1 MAIPTIFLID
11 SNDQLV
17 EMKAQPYDSED
28 RLQKLLASFP
38 NVLAGDQMSDSTPV
52 EWLLIKRE
60 AGIPGEQG
68 ASDRWSLDHLFVDR
82 DGIPTLVEVKRS
94 TDSRIRRE
102 VVGQMLDYAANGAS
116 YWRLETIQELFEQT
130 CGDSDPDAMIAD
142 FLGSSASADRAGAI
156 ARFWSTVETNLRA
169 GNVRL
174 IFAAD
179 EIPPELGRIIEFLN
193 QQMNLAEVLGI
204 EIRQYVGEGVRTLV
218 PSVIG
223 KPKREKIEASRPAA
237 QWSRES
243 FISALLDRCGP
254 EAVGVAEAIA
264 ERIGPCCPTSW
275 FGSGRLDGSWSF
287 AIVQNGV
294 KYPPFSLWTSGG
306 IQLQFGTLQARGVSA
321 ELIAKAVGALN
332 QIPGIHIPDD
342 ALNRFPVFKTTSLK
356 EPEML
361 ARFVHAIEVLVAQI
375 KAMAKPSFVPA
386 IS

>member
-1 MAIPTIFLID
+1 MSVPTIFLID
-11 SNDQLV
+11 SNEQLV
-17 EMKAQPYDSED
+17 EMKAQLYESED
-28 RLQKLLASFP
+28 RLQELLVSFP

-60 AGIPGEQG
+60 AGVPGEQG

-82 DGIPTLVEVKRS
+82 DGVPTFVEVKRS
-94 TDSRIRRE
+94 TDTRIRGE

-116 YWRLETIQELFEQT
+116 YWRLETIRELFEQT
-130 CGDSDPDAMIAD
+130 CGDLDPDAVIAD
-142 FLGSSASADRAGAI
+142 FLGSVASFDRAGAI

-193 QQMNLAEVLGI
+193 QQMNPAEVLGI
-204 EIRQYVGEGVRTLV
+204 EIRQYVGKGVRTLV

-223 KPKREKIEASRPAA
+223 KPKREKIEASRPAV
-237 QWSRES
+237 QWNRES

-254 EAVGVAEAIA
+254 EAVAVAEAIA
-264 ERIGPCCPTSW
+264 DRIGPCCPTSW
-275 FGSGRLDGSWSF
+275 FGNGRLDGSWSF
-287 AIVQNGV
+287 AIVQNGA

-321 ELIAKAVGALN
+321 ELIANLAAALN
-332 QIPGIHIPDD
+332 QIPGLQIRED
-342 ALNRFPVFKTTSLK
+342 ALNRFPVFKSTSLK

-361 ARFVHAIEVLVAQI
+361 VRFVKAIEIFVTQIRTMAQPNS
-375 KAMAKPSFVPA
+375 APA
-386 IS
+386 VS